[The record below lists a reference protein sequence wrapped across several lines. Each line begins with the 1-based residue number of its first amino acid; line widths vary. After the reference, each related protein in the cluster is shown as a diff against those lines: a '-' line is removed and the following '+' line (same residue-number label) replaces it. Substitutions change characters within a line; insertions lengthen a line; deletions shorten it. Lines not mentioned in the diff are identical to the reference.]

1 MFYILL
7 IAVSCHFPVCMRLSH
22 SIKRLLTYLLTYL
35 LFVLSLVHNV
45 CVLCQRSLLCLQL
58 LQLYNNYLAYRT
70 QTHFM
75 SAIVLCAV
83 LMLKLYALDVA
94 VM

>member
-22 SIKRLLTYLLTYL
+22 SIKRLLTYLL
-35 LFVLSLVHNV
+35 FVLSLVHNV

-58 LQLYNNYLAYRT
+58 LQLHNNYLAYRT